1 MIDIHTHIL
10 PGVDDGPSDME
21 ESLEILKKGMK
32 AGIKTFV
39 LTPHIRDD
47 SDWNKIDR
55 IKEAFSQL
63 KRECAARG
71 LDAQLILG
79 AELLLIPSLPEKVID
94 NTSVIINGKGRY
106 VLVELP
112 FSQMPIYTEDVLFKL
127 MVLRIVP
134 IIAHPERY
142 DYINGE
148 GDVIKKWVD
157 NGVMMQVNTGSLS
170 GQYGIRVKRF
180 ARNLLKKGLVH
191 FLGSDVHSLDD
202 CLLYSP
208 EIIMA
213 ASKIICKDVTLQ
225 SLE

>member
-47 SDWNKIDR
+47 SWNKIDR
-55 IKEAFSQL
+55 VKEAFSRL

>member
-1 MIDIHTHIL
+1 MN
-10 PGVDDGPSDME
+10 
-21 ESLEILKKGMK
+21 

-55 IKEAFSQL
+55 IKEVFSSL
-63 KRECAARG
+63 KRECAMKG
-71 LDAQLILG
+71 MDVKLVLG
-79 AELLLIPSLPEKVID
+79 AELLITPFLPEKVME
-94 NTSVIINGKGRY
+94 NTSVIINSKVKY

-112 FSQMPIYTEDVLFKL
+112 FSQMPIYTEDVLFRL
-127 MVLRIVP
+127 LTIRITP

-148 GDVIKKWVD
+148 DRLIKKWVD
-157 NGVMMQVNTGSLS
+157 NGIMLQINTGSLN
-170 GQYGIRVKRF
+170 GQYGMRVKRF
-180 ARNLLKKGLVH
+180 ARNLLKKRLMH

-202 CLLYSP
+202 RFLSSH

-213 ASKIICKDVTLQ
+213 ASKIAYKDVTLQ
-225 SLE
+225 GSD